1 MIRTSV
7 LLFDKTLLYT
17 VLSIAPQRG
26 VVKAANVAAIADA
39 SVVTFDIRRYPPVS
53 L

>member
-26 VVKAANVAAIADA
+26 VVKATNVAAIAGA
-39 SVVTFDIRRYPPVS
+39 SVVTFDTRKHSPVS